1 MNFCRK
7 RKVCWLLFMST
18 TKYEHSVKLRNC
30 LLGQCKFH
38 DNVQLVK
45 FLPSSH
51 PLVIVVDEGD
61 SEVGNNLFLVGE
73 IDKTVNVGFQAQL
86 RCNRLEQRTFGLVAS
101 IAGNSGELLVE
112 IQVEK

>member
-7 RKVCWLLFMST
+7 RKVCWLVFMST

-38 DNVQLVK
+38 DNVQQVK

-51 PLVIVVDEGD
+51 PLVIVVDEGNRQ
-61 SEVGNNLFLVGE
+61 VGNNVLVLGK
-73 IDKTVNVGFQAQL
+73 INKTMNVGFQTQFQCDGL
-86 RCNRLEQRTFGLVAS
+86 KKGSFGLLAL
-101 IAGNSGELLVE
+101 IAGNSGDIL
-112 IQVEK
+112 